1 MGGKLKKMD
10 LSELFPSLPEILF
23 AERDPETVESEI
35 ITQYEN
41 LSGRTLAK
49 GDPIRLFLEAVA
61 LIIIQQRYL
70 IDYTGKQNLLAYS
83 EGNNL
88 DHLGA
93 LLGVSRLEAECASV
107 KLKFTLSEALSENLI
122 IPAGTRAADVSGLVY
137 FALDDDLKILA
148 GNLTGEGSATC
159 TEAGIIGNDFLTGQ
173 VNILV
178 DPVSYVKSVININT
192 SSGGSDAEDDE
203 NFRERI
209 QMAPESFSVA
219 GPEGA
224 YEYYARSANSYIRD
238 VTVIGPPDTQPGHV
252 DIYVLMENG
261 ELPSDEILNQVYETC
276 NDASIRPDT
285 DYIQVLKPE
294 TVKYNIR
301 LTYYIDR
308 KKANQAE
315 NICEGVNNAIEN
327 FILWQR
333 KKIGRDINPSELTR
347 RILEVGAKRVDITQ
361 PAFKELSGNE
371 LAILNTKNII
381 YGGLESE

>member
-1 MGGKLKKMD
+1 MD

-107 KLKFTLSEALSENLI
+107 KLKFTLTGTLSENLI

-173 VNILV
+173 INILV

-333 KKIGRDINPSELTR
+333 QKIGRDINPSELTR
-347 RILEVGAKRVDITQ
+347 RILEVGAKRVNITQ

-371 LAILNTKNII
+371 LAVLNTKNII